1 MSLVGA
7 AAHQSS
13 SLLLLKG
20 ETGGPEPEGA
30 LLARGR
36 QAAGRWPLVLAHG
49 GRVPQEPALHA
60 VLTEALSSHEP
71 LRSQVAL
78 LAKGR
83 SFWCVRANRK
93 QDSA

>member
-1 MSLVGA
+1 MPSWPVVARPLV
-7 AAHQSS
+7 
-13 SLLLLKG
+13 
-20 ETGGPEPEGA
+20 
-30 LLARGR
+30 
-36 QAAGRWPLVLAHG
+36 AGPLVLAHG

-83 SFWCVRANRK
+83 ELLVC
-93 QDSA
+93 